1 MKRFLTLF
9 GLCIIVLQAF
19 SQEMV
24 HGVPMQTIHN
34 IGRQKNGKFSASIV
48 RHAGPKA
55 TYIRAGQG
63 PVINGETSSAVNKIK
78 NSNETGNP
86 AQIRHIRFH
95 FDLNYW
101 NNLLLVGTDTIFTG
115 FSNLNW
121 INGNTLEGYIPDG
134 YYEMVSSMEG
144 MTINNYF
151 YLFKHR
157 FHVYRDMDT
166 NLLSSSANHSVKL
179 QAVNESGDTLVGNSL
194 ASGDGWGINVEFQDG
209 SANPYTSVC
218 YTGTLPDSL
227 HMTDT
232 PPEMKILTNRI
243 FTTGTS
249 HYHQYMVSYPPITGL
264 TGNLTRCNQPE
275 DLHKIF
281 VAFKPTPG
289 GRDYYFAWGY
299 GPVENDSLTGRVN
312 SFVGAFLFNDYPAA
326 ATDTVVY
333 FYNQSACDTN
343 KSFFASFADHLEM
356 NPMASSALSDL
367 FCPISYL
374 YKDSIFVLSTQ
385 GNYPPIDGDYR
396 VDEESIVPIGT
407 SAPFNVAWQL
417 NKPLQPEISIYTH
430 FRGQS
435 NERRYVDNSFSTYEI
450 WDLNGRLFRD
460 TLRNFSISYFFPYPK
475 KCRVVL
481 NDSNYVMFGHQG
493 FSQTLLDFDLAN
505 ASDACSPGLI
515 AFKVMQDSKVSQTVI
530 RGYPSTIK
538 FTAADYDFTAS
549 GQRIARIPASARMFI
564 KFYSDTSWTE
574 LNVTAVP
581 ALSDPTAGTTYV
593 SDPGTS
599 LYQFSDST
607 LADLKLVLVDSA
619 GNTTTQT
626 MHPAF
631 LVRDVMTGVKPLPMS
646 SCEVKVYPDPA
657 TDKITITGSAD
668 EMIVSIFTATGKV
681 ILRDVK
687 KREIDIR
694 GLSPGLYILQ
704 IHNLRNGKI
713 ERMKFIKR

>member
-1 MKRFLTLF
+1 MKRFLSLL
-9 GLCIIVLQAF
+9 GLCFIIIQAF

-24 HGVPMQTIHN
+24 HGVPMQTIRNVERHE
-34 IGRQKNGKFSASIV
+34 NGKFSVSVA

-55 TYIRAGQG
+55 TYIRAVQG
-63 PVINGETSSAVNKIK
+63 HDLKGRISSAVNQKK
-78 NSNETGNP
+78 SRNETNNTS
-86 AQIRHIRFH
+86 QIRHVRFH
-95 FDLNYW
+95 LDLNYW
-101 NNLLLVGTDTIFTG
+101 NTLLLVGTDTIFSG
-115 FSNLNW
+115 FYNLNW
-121 INGNTLEGYIPDG
+121 INGNTFEGYIPDG
-134 YYEMVSSMEG
+134 YYEMVASMEG
-144 MTINNYF
+144 MAINNYYF
-151 YLFKHR
+151 LFKHR

-166 NLLSSSANHSVKL
+166 NLLSSSANNHVKL
-179 QAVNESGDTLVGNSL
+179 QAVNESGDTLVGNTL

-209 SANPYTSVC
+209 SANPYTSAC

-243 FTTGTS
+243 FVTGAS
-249 HYHQYMVSYPPITGL
+249 HYHHYMVSYPPIIGL
-264 TGNLTRCNQPE
+264 NGNLTMSNQPE
-275 DLHKIF
+275 DLHKIS

-289 GRDYYFAWGY
+289 GKDYYFAWGY

-312 SFVGAFLFNDYPAA
+312 SFVAAFLLPDYPSAA
-326 ATDTVVY
+326 YDTVDYY
-333 FYNQSACDTN
+333 FNQSACDTN

-356 NPMASSALSDL
+356 NPMATSALSDL
-367 FCPISYL
+367 FCPLTYL
-374 YKDSIFVLSTQ
+374 YRDSIFVLSTQ

-396 VDEESIVPIGT
+396 VDQESNVPIGT
-407 SAPFNVAWQL
+407 SAPFNVAWQV

-435 NERRYVDNSFSTYEI
+435 NERRYVDNSFSSYEI
-450 WDLNGRLFRD
+450 WDHSGRLFRD
-460 TLRNFSISYFFPYPK
+460 TIRNFSISYFFPYPQ

-493 FSQTLLDFDLAN
+493 LSQTLLDFDLAN

-549 GQRIARIPASARMFI
+549 GQRIARIPASARLFI
-564 KFYSDTSWTE
+564 KNFIDTSWTE

-581 ALSDPTAGTTYV
+581 SLSDPTAGTTYV

-599 LYQFSDST
+599 LYQFPDST

-631 LVRDVMTGVKPLPMS
+631 LVRDAMTGINPLPVIS
-646 SCEVKVYPDPA
+646 GELRIYPDPA
-657 TDKITITGSAD
+657 TDKITISSAADNVAISIYTITGNLILNDLSKRD
-668 EMIVSIFTATGKV
+668 IDVSGF
-681 ILRDVK
+681 
-687 KREIDIR
+687 
-694 GLSPGLYILQ
+694 SPGLYILQ
-704 IHNLRNGKI
+704 LQDQRSGKI
-713 ERMKFIKR
+713 ERTKFIKR